1 MLKLKVFV
9 CANVNCKEKIH
20 LRSEKCIW
28 STKKYTNTNCQKVC
42 KCKKVCKCEKW
53 QECKKII

>member
-28 STKKYTNTNCQKVC
+28 STKVYKYTLPKSMQM
-42 KCKKVCKCEKW
+42 
-53 QECKKII
+53 